1 MRPKNRLAQVR
12 VATRHLASSEASL
25 TPSSRRTDLQ
35 RRHDVAYA
43 LAVTVF
49 GGTAQLV
56 VTWLIRVTGDPLS
69 PAWYHIASGIVGIAA
84 MMMMKE
90 TRGVELED

>member
-1 MRPKNRLAQVR
+1 LPSGVSGSGLA
-12 VATRHLASSEASL
+12 L
-25 TPSSRRTDLQ
+25 SSRRTDVE
-35 RRHDVAYA
+35 RRHAVAYA

-69 PAWYHIASGIVGIAA
+69 PAWYLNRLGNRRH
-84 MMMMKE
+84 
-90 TRGVELED
+90 RRDDEDEGDPRRRTGGLIPRLP

>member
-1 MRPKNRLAQVR
+1 MRPKNRLAQVSR
-12 VATRHLASSEASL
+12 GDSPSGVSGASL
-25 TPSSRRTDLQ
+25 AHSSRRTDLE

-49 GGTAQLV
+49 GGTAQVV
-56 VTWLIRVTGDPLS
+56 VTWLIRVTCDPLS
-69 PAWYHIASGIVGIAA
+69 PAWYLIASGIVGIAA
-84 MMMMKE
+84 MIMMKE

>member
-12 VATRHLASSEASL
+12 VATRHLASSLAH
-25 TPSSRRTDLQ
+25 SSRRTDLE

-69 PAWYHIASGIVGIAA
+69 PAWYLIASGIIGIAT
-84 MMMMKE
+84 MMMMMME